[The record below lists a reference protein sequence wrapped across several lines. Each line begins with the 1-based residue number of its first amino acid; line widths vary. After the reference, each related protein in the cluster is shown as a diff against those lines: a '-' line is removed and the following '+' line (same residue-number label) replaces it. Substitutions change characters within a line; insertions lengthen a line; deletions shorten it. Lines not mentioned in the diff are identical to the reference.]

1 MHDLSLYV
9 LEMIENSLRA
19 GAGKVAVRVWIE
31 APRDELSIVVEDDG
45 PGLDVSVEQAT
56 DPFYTTKAGKRTG
69 LGLPLFREAA
79 EAAGGHLTLHRS
91 RDLGGVAI
99 DAVMA
104 LSNVDRPPL
113 GDVVQTVAVM
123 AATSPEVSLS
133 LEVCAG
139 ADTCLAT
146 GAELAADGP
155 VARRCAALLA
165 TADAAA
171 SIGPAA
177 TTRTGNDTET
187 ARDTK
192 TDNDPISTTR
202 PISTDPI
209 STDPISTDQIPT
221 AHETVDFNE
230 KQRSV
235 G

>member
-31 APRDELSIVVEDDG
+31 TPRDELSIVVEDDG

-56 DPFYTTKAGKRTG
+56 DPFFTTKAGKRTG

-91 RDLGGVAI
+91 RELGGVAI

-123 AATSPEVSLS
+123 AATNPEVDLS
-133 LEVCAG
+133 LEVSAG
-139 ADTCLAT
+139 ADTCLAR
-146 GAELAADGP
+146 GAELVAGGP
-155 VARRCAALLA
+155 VAARCASLLA
-165 TADAAA
+165 GADSGAA
-171 SIGPAA
+171 SIDGERIV
-177 TTRTGNDTET
+177 TT
-187 ARDTK
+187 K
-192 TDNDPISTTR
+192 
-202 PISTDPI
+202 
-209 STDPISTDQIPT
+209 PT
-221 AHETVDFNE
+221 QTVDDTVDHNQQ
-230 KQRSV
+230 QRSV

>member
-45 PGLDVSVEQAT
+45 PGLDVNVEQAT

-133 LEVCAG
+133 LEICAG

-165 TADAAA
+165 GAD
-171 SIGPAA
+171 SGPA
-177 TTRTGNDTET
+177 RV
-187 ARDTK
+187 
-192 TDNDPISTTR
+192 DPR
-202 PISTDPI
+202 PILTTDPI
-209 STDPISTDQIPT
+209 QTTEPVQ
-221 AHETVDFNE
+221 TVDDTLHDN
-230 KQRSV
+230 KQQRSV